1 MVVVIWTAL
10 AAIANYQ
17 RGQLVEQLTQQIS
30 TGNVRGSL
38 AAIRQLALT
47 PHPLLEPIVAA
58 ATSTDRSLAG
68 GAQLAISDLVDM
80 WQQQLDLG
88 RNVRLVAD
96 GIGELAAALDEYH
109 GSFSAVDGPWIT
121 RTVGQL
127 VRLAN
132 RVSPSDGIDF
142 TTHCESLLATAGQG
156 PVAVGCS
163 QLRGQI
169 RQWWHPTQSRA
180 NREAT
185 SPLPAKHD
193 ADQIADITPLR
204 EFAASP
210 AAESAFSAPPATV
223 YQRLTAAETA
233 PAGSTGRSSNS
244 GPPCAN
250 RSIGCEGGLDA
261 TFERECE
268 EPFKPRIARCG
279 CQQLRGAKKA
289 DSVPPAADELKAAD
303 SRSLLKRWLE
313 ASDGS
318 RPPLERELARR
329 GLGKLNAKLVQVL
342 FSDRVEDRV
351 RLVQEIVNSPG
362 VNSKA
367 WLSMLTDDPDADVRL
382 AAVTFM
388 ATSTD
393 PQLADQAYQ
402 AAIHDRDPRVA
413 DLAGRLRERRDSVQR
428 R

>member
-10 AAIANYQ
+10 AALANYQ
-17 RGQLVEQLTQQIS
+17 RSELVEQLTQQIS

-38 AAIRQLALT
+38 NAIRQLALT

-68 GAQLAISDLVDM
+68 GAQLAISDLIDM
-80 WQQQLDLG
+80 WQQQLDIG
-88 RNVRLVAD
+88 RNVLLVAD

-109 GSFSAVDGPWIT
+109 GSFSAPDGSWIT

-132 RVSPSDGIDF
+132 RVSPSDSLEF

-156 PVAVGCS
+156 RSPSAALSAGPNTTIVAPNQVPS
-163 QLRGQI
+163 KPR
-169 RQWWHPTQSRA
+169 SD
-180 NREAT
+180 
-185 SPLPAKHD
+185 SPLPTKNE
-193 ADQIADITPLR
+193 ADQVADITPLR

-210 AAESAFSAPPATV
+210 AAESAFSAPPATA
-223 YQRLTAAETA
+223 YQRLTATESA
-233 PAGSTGRSSNS
+233 PAAPQVDHQTAVRPAPIDQSDAKAGWMLHSSGNVKGRSSQES
-244 GPPCAN
+244 
-250 RSIGCEGGLDA
+250 LDA
-261 TFERECE
+261 
-268 EPFKPRIARCG
+268 AASSA
-279 CQQLRGAKKA
+279 GAKKA
-289 DSVPPAADELKAAD
+289 DFVPPAADELKAAD
-303 SRSLLKRWLE
+303 SRSLLKQWLE

-329 GLGKLNAKLVQVL
+329 SLGKLNAKLVQVL

-413 DLAGRLRERRDSVQR
+413 DLAGRLRERRDNVQR

>member
-1 MVVVIWTAL
+1 
-10 AAIANYQ
+10 
-17 RGQLVEQLTQQIS
+17 
-30 TGNVRGSL
+30 
-38 AAIRQLALT
+38 
-47 PHPLLEPIVAA
+47 
-58 ATSTDRSLAG
+58 
-68 GAQLAISDLVDM
+68 
-80 WQQQLDLG
+80 
-88 RNVRLVAD
+88 
-96 GIGELAAALDEYH
+96 LAAALDEYH

-121 RTVGQL
+121 QTVGQL

-132 RVSPSDGIDF
+132 RVSPSNGIEF
-142 TTHCESLLATAGQG
+142 TAHCESLLATAGQG
-156 PVAVGCS
+156 RSPSAALSARPDTIIVA
-163 QLRGQI
+163 
-169 RQWWHPTQSRA
+169 P
-180 NREAT
+180 NRVPSKPRSD

-193 ADQIADITPLR
+193 ADQIVDITPLR

-210 AAESAFSAPPATV
+210 AAESALSAPPATV
-223 YQRLTAAETA
+223 YQRLTAAGSA
-233 PAGSTGRSSNS
+233 PAGPQVDHQTAGRPAPIDQSDAKAGWMLHSSGNVKSRSTQES
-244 GPPCAN
+244 
-250 RSIGCEGGLDA
+250 LDA
-261 TFERECE
+261 
-268 EPFKPRIARCG
+268 AASSA
-279 CQQLRGAKKA
+279 GAKKA
-289 DSVPPAADELKAAD
+289 ASLPPADDELKAAD
-303 SRSLLKRWLE
+303 SRSLLKHWLE
-313 ASDGS
+313 ANNGS

-413 DLAGRLRERRDSVQR
+413 NLAGRLRERRDSVQR